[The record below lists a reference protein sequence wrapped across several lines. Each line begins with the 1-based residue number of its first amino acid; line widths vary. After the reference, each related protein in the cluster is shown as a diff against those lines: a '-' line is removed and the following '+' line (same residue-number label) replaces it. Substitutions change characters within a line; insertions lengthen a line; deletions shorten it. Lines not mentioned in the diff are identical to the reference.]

1 MCYHIH
7 VKRYFTKRDNMKKIL
22 TILLEVLAIMSLLGC
37 GAKKYVVNANGGY
50 ELDKKSYAAGEEVT
64 AYFKYIATDTD
75 YTFYCENEDVTIKTS
90 YDNSIGYVITFTMPD
105 HDVTLGV
112 KSRNTMTID
121 FEADPAPPADEP
133 DDQFIGGWKCPE
145 CGNINAGPYCAEC
158 GRKKPGLD

>member
-1 MCYHIH
+1 
-7 VKRYFTKRDNMKKIL
+7 
-22 TILLEVLAIMSLLGC
+22 MSMLGC

-50 ELDKKSYAAGEEVT
+50 ELDKKSYAAGEEVK

-121 FEADPAPPADEP
+121 FEADPAPPAAEP
-133 DDQFIGGWKCPE
+133 DNQFIGGWKCPE

>member
-1 MCYHIH
+1 
-7 VKRYFTKRDNMKKIL
+7 MKKRFVL
-22 TILLEVLAIMSLLGC
+22 FVLEVLAIMSMLGC
-37 GAKKYVVNANGGY
+37 GAKKYVVNAYGGY
-50 ELDKKSYAAGEEVT
+50 ELDKKSYAAGEEVK

-75 YTFYCENEDVTIKTS
+75 YTFYCENEDVKIKTE
-90 YDNSIGYVITFTMPD
+90 YDNAIGYVITFTMPD

-121 FEADPAPPADEP
+121 FEADPAPPAAEP
-133 DDQFIGGWKCPE
+133 DNQFIGGWKCPE

>member
-1 MCYHIH
+1 
-7 VKRYFTKRDNMKKIL
+7 MKKIL
-22 TILLEVLAIMSLLGC
+22 LVLLEVFAIMSLLGC

-75 YTFYCENEDVTIKTS
+75 YTFYCENEDVKIKTE
-90 YDNSIGYVITFTMPD
+90 YDNAVGYVITFTMPD

-121 FEADPAPPADEP
+121 FEADPAPPAAEP
-133 DDQFIGGWKCPE
+133 DNQFIGGWKCPE

>member
-1 MCYHIH
+1 
-7 VKRYFTKRDNMKKIL
+7 
-22 TILLEVLAIMSLLGC
+22 MSLLGC

-50 ELDKKSYAAGEEVT
+50 ELDKKSYAAGEEVK

-121 FEADPAPPADEP
+121 FEADPAPPAAEP
-133 DDQFIGGWKCPE
+133 DNQFIGGWKCPE

>member
-1 MCYHIH
+1 
-7 VKRYFTKRDNMKKIL
+7 
-22 TILLEVLAIMSLLGC
+22 MSLLGC

-50 ELDKKSYAAGEEVT
+50 ELDKKSYAAGEEVK

-75 YTFYCENEDVTIKTS
+75 YTFYCENEDVKIKTE
-90 YDNSIGYVITFTMPD
+90 YDNAFGYVITFTMPD

-121 FEADPAPPADEP
+121 FEADPAPPASEP
-133 DDQFIGGWKCPE
+133 DNQFIGGWKCPE

>member
-1 MCYHIH
+1 
-7 VKRYFTKRDNMKKIL
+7 
-22 TILLEVLAIMSLLGC
+22 MSLLGC

-50 ELDKKSYAAGEEVT
+50 ELDKKSYAAGEEVK

-75 YTFYCENEDVTIKTS
+75 YTFYCENEDVKIKTE
-90 YDNSIGYVITFTMPD
+90 YDNAIGYVITFTMPD

-121 FEADPAPPADEP
+121 FEADPAPPAAEP
-133 DDQFIGGWKCPE
+133 DNQFIGGWKCPE

>member
-1 MCYHIH
+1 
-7 VKRYFTKRDNMKKIL
+7 
-22 TILLEVLAIMSLLGC
+22 MSLLGC
-37 GAKKYVVNANGGY
+37 GTQKYVVNANGGY
-50 ELDKKSYAAGEEVT
+50 ELDKKSYAAGEEVK

-75 YTFYCENEDVTIKTS
+75 YTFYCENEDVKIKTE
-90 YDNSIGYVITFTMPD
+90 YDNAVGYVIIFTMPD

-121 FEADPAPPADEP
+121 FEADPAPPAAEP
-133 DDQFIGGWKCPE
+133 DNQFIGGWKCPE

>member
-1 MCYHIH
+1 
-7 VKRYFTKRDNMKKIL
+7 MKKRFVL
-22 TILLEVLAIMSLLGC
+22 FVLEVLAIMSLLGC
-37 GAKKYVVNANGGY
+37 STQKYVVNANGGY
-50 ELDKKSYAAGEEVT
+50 ELDKKSYAAGEEVK

-121 FEADPAPPADEP
+121 FEADPAPPAAEP
-133 DDQFIGGWKCPE
+133 DNQFIGGWKCPE

>member
-1 MCYHIH
+1 
-7 VKRYFTKRDNMKKIL
+7 
-22 TILLEVLAIMSLLGC
+22 MSLLGC
-37 GAKKYVVNANGGY
+37 GAQKYVVNANGGY
-50 ELDKKSYAAGEEVT
+50 ELDKKSYAAGEEVK

-133 DDQFIGGWKCPE
+133 DNQFIGGWKCPE

>member
-1 MCYHIH
+1 M
-7 VKRYFTKRDNMKKIL
+7 RDNMKKIL
-22 TILLEVLAIMSLLGC
+22 LVLLEVLAIMSLLGC
-37 GAKKYVVNANGGY
+37 GTQKYVVNANGGY
-50 ELDKKSYAAGEEVT
+50 ELDKKSYAAGEEVK

-121 FEADPAPPADEP
+121 FEADPAPPAAEP
-133 DDQFIGGWKCPE
+133 EPAPADNGSGIWKCPE
-145 CGNINAGPYCAEC
+145 CGKMNAMLYCAEC

>member
-37 GAKKYVVNANGGY
+37 GTKKYVVNANGGY
-50 ELDKKSYAAGEEVT
+50 ELDKKSYAAGEEVK

-75 YTFYCENEDVTIKTS
+75 YTFYCENEDVKIKTE
-90 YDNSIGYVITFTMPD
+90 YDNAFGYVITFTMPD

-121 FEADPAPPADEP
+121 FEADPAPPASEP
-133 DDQFIGGWKCPE
+133 DNQFIGGWKCPE

>member
-1 MCYHIH
+1 
-7 VKRYFTKRDNMKKIL
+7 MKKRFVL
-22 TILLEVLAIMSLLGC
+22 FVLEVLAIMSMLGC
-37 GAKKYVVNANGGY
+37 GTQKYVVNANGGY
-50 ELDKKSYAAGEEVT
+50 ELDKKSYAAGEEVK

-121 FEADPAPPADEP
+121 FEADPAPPAAEP
-133 DDQFIGGWKCPE
+133 DNQFIGGWKCPE

>member
-1 MCYHIH
+1 
-7 VKRYFTKRDNMKKIL
+7 
-22 TILLEVLAIMSLLGC
+22 MSMLGC

-50 ELDKKSYAAGEEVT
+50 ELDKKSYAAGEEVK

-75 YTFYCENEDVTIKTS
+75 YTFYCENEDVKIKTE
-90 YDNSIGYVITFTMPD
+90 YDNAVGYVITFTMPD

-121 FEADPAPPADEP
+121 FEADPAPPAAEP
-133 DDQFIGGWKCPE
+133 DNQFIGGWKCPE